1 MSEDLK
7 KIRTLIDKID
17 KQIVKTLNERAKLA
31 KKIKKA
37 KASSQKK
44 DIFRPEREAQILRKI
59 GSINTGPLQSTHL
72 QSIFREIISS
82 CLSLETSLKVS
93 CLGPEQSY
101 SNLALTKFF
110 GSSVEIKFN
119 NSISEIF
126 DDVSKRNVDYGIV
139 PIENSNQGSIKETIE
154 HLIKDNSRLCGE
166 VNLDIKHCLLS
177 SSKKVSQI
185 KKVYAH
191 EQTFLQCN
199 QWLNKNMPDVRR
211 IFTTSNSAAV
221 QKVSI
226 LKNSAAIA
234 SKNCSPVYKVDILK
248 NNIHDSAD
256 NTTRFIV
263 IGNDDINISG
273 SDKTSIL
280 ISIDNRAGALN
291 DLLMPL
297 SKNNISMSKIESIP
311 TKINNWEYM
320 FLLDIDGHIENKTV
334 NKELRN
340 ELQDVHKF
348 SIFHGLNALW
358 VASAFNCEQFVK
370 KRSDV
375 VVYSMSNLES
385 NGYKKCFGIME
396 ENIVRVG
403 IPRHDKDWI
412 DFVINESHTLKEQ
425 KFEPFVF
432 VIGRPASPYNT
443 VERKK
448 KALKNMH
455 DIICVKYNLKLIV
468 KSHPKESLDGI
479 DGRIYSEAL
488 GLKNYGKTWIYSDRH
503 PFVLGN
509 KAIFA
514 VSFYSGVGT
523 DMLAINKPTIEYLD
537 LSNLDLYDNNDA
549 LRDKHGEPVFELRYA
564 GLVLGA
570 SSKER
575 FSQHVE
581 SILNQREEV
590 ILLLYSKYK
599 EYYNPL
605 ECASEVVASDI
616 YNKLKGL

>member
-7 KIRTLIDKID
+7 KIRTLIDKLD

-177 SSKKVSQI
+177 SSKKVSEI

-334 NKELRN
+334 NK
-340 ELQDVHKF
+340 
-348 SIFHGLNALW
+348 ALM
-358 VASAFNCEQFVK
+358 EIQK
-370 KRSDV
+370 KS
-375 VVYSMSNLES
+375 
-385 NGYKKCFGIME
+385 
-396 ENIVRVG
+396 
-403 IPRHDKDWI
+403 
-412 DFVINESHTLKEQ
+412 
-425 KFEPFVF
+425 
-432 VIGRPASPYNT
+432 
-443 VERKK
+443 
-448 KALKNMH
+448 
-455 DIICVKYNLKLIV
+455 
-468 KSHPKESLDGI
+468 
-479 DGRIYSEAL
+479 
-488 GLKNYGKTWIYSDRH
+488 
-503 PFVLGN
+503 
-509 KAIFA
+509 
-514 VSFYSGVGT
+514 SFY
-523 DMLAINKPTIEYLD
+523 K
-537 LSNLDLYDNNDA
+537 NLGSYP
-549 LRDKHGEPVFELRYA
+549 K
-564 GLVLGA
+564 
-570 SSKER
+570 
-575 FSQHVE
+575 
-581 SILNQREEV
+581 SI
-590 ILLLYSKYK
+590 
-599 EYYNPL
+599 
-605 ECASEVVASDI
+605 
-616 YNKLKGL
+616 